1 MFTLDPKS
9 GDICQAVIKIVHI
22 LLLYIKETWKFHSH
36 INLGSR
42 WEFYSY
48 YFWFHSLQTFR
59 STPSQFEL
67 VFMEM
72 GEYFFFFDWQGKEKL
87 FIENNA
93 LPQRPR
99 TPNSETQPSQPHSLV
114 PLLGYSWSYCFFERP
129 MGSVRSKL
137 LVALFQM
144 SGCSIFLLLYLW
156 MQYYSGTTGKLLL
169 NVVSCSWIIIVII
182 GQH

>member
-1 MFTLDPKS
+1 MSSCHKNCSYIALVYQGDMKIPQSHQS
-9 GDICQAVIKIVHI
+9 GIKMRV
-22 LLLYIKETWKFHSH
+22 LLLLFLIPFFTDLLE
-36 INLGSR
+36 
-42 WEFYSY
+42 YS
-48 YFWFHSLQTFR
+48 FTIWTCLHGDGGVLS
-59 STPSQFEL
+59 
-67 VFMEM
+67 
-72 GEYFFFFDWQGKEKL
+72 FFFDWQGKEKL

-99 TPNSETQPSQPHSLV
+99 TPNSETRPSQPHSLV

-169 NVVSCSWIIIVII
+169 NVVSCSWITIIIIIVIVII